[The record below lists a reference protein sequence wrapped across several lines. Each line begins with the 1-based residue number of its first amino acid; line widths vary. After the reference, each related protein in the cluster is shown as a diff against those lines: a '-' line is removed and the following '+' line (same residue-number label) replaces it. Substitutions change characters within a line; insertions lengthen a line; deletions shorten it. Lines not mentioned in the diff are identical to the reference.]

1 MKIRIV
7 KLLNLIRFRIIGT
20 ILLSITIT
28 VNAIEATAPPNIDY
42 RFIIPILVMGGVLLT
57 PLIRGRR
64 IVGRIYRRGVNQYN
78 SRLIVCILF
87 ILGFHNKLVGIPIA
101 KKSIYGWLFLGV
113 WVIGSIIT
121 FIWMYSNNVP
131 IWMLSISMI
140 LAIYKTLKSLY
151 S

>member
-7 KLLNLIRFRIIGT
+7 KLLNLIRFRVIGT

-28 VNAIEATAPPNIDY
+28 VNAIEATAPNIDY
-42 RFIIPILVMGGVLLT
+42 RFIIPILVMGGVLLI

-64 IVGRIYRRGVNQYN
+64 IVGRIYRRGINQYN

-87 ILGFHNKLVGIPIA
+87 ILGFHNKLVGIPIV
-101 KKSIYGWLFLGV
+101 KKSFYGWLFLGF

-121 FIWMYSNNVP
+121 FIWMYSNNVS
-131 IWMLSISMI
+131 IWILCISMI
-140 LAIYKTLKSLY
+140 IAIYKILKSLF

>member
-28 VNAIEATAPPNIDY
+28 VNAIEATAPNIDY
-42 RFIIPILVMGGVLLT
+42 IFIIPILVMGGVLLI

-64 IVGRIYRRGVNQYN
+64 IVGRIYRRGINQYN

-101 KKSIYGWLFLGV
+101 KKSINGWLFLGV

>member
-7 KLLNLIRFRIIGT
+7 KLLNLIRYRIIGT
-20 ILLSITIT
+20 FFLAITIT
-28 VNAIEATAPPNIDY
+28 VNAIEATAPNVDY
-42 RFIIPILVMGGVLLT
+42 RFIIPILVMGGVLLI

-64 IVGRIYRRGVNQYN
+64 IVGRIYRRGINHYN

-101 KKSIYGWLFLGV
+101 KKSTYGWLFLGF
-113 WVIGSIIT
+113 WVISSIIT
-121 FIWMYSNNVP
+121 FIWMYSNNVS
-131 IWMLSISMI
+131 IWILCISMI
-140 LAIYKTLKSLY
+140 IAIYKILKSLY

>member
-1 MKIRIV
+1 MKNRIV

-28 VNAIEATAPPNIDY
+28 VNAIEATAPNIDY
-42 RFIIPILVMGGVLLT
+42 RFIIPILVMGGVLLI

-64 IVGRIYRRGVNQYN
+64 IVGRIYRRGINHYN
-78 SRLIVCILF
+78 SRVIVYILF
-87 ILGFHNKLVGIPIA
+87 ILGFHNKLVGVPIA
-101 KKSIYGWLFLGV
+101 KKSIYGWLFWGF
-113 WVIGSIIT
+113 WVIGSIIS

>member
-1 MKIRIV
+1 MNVKIV

-20 ILLSITIT
+20 IFLAITIT
-28 VNAIEATAPPNIDY
+28 GNVIEATAPNVDY
-42 RFIIPILVMGGVLLT
+42 RFIIPILVMGGVLLI

-64 IVGRIYRRGVNQYN
+64 IVGRIYRRGINKYN

-87 ILGFHNKLVGIPIA
+87 ILGFHNKLVGIPIT
-101 KKSIYGWLFLGV
+101 KKSIYDWLLFGS

-121 FIWMYSNNVP
+121 FIWMYLNNIP
-131 IWMLSISMI
+131 IWMLSIFMI
-140 LAIYKTLKSLY
+140 LAIYKTLKTLY

>member
-28 VNAIEATAPPNIDY
+28 VNAIEATAPNIDY

-64 IVGRIYRRGVNQYN
+64 IVERIYRRGINHYN
-78 SRLIVCILF
+78 SRVIVCILF
-87 ILGFHNKLVGIPIA
+87 ILGFHNKLVGVPMD
-101 KKSIYGWLFLGV
+101 SVYF
-113 WVIGSIIT
+113 
-121 FIWMYSNNVP
+121 YYPSN
-131 IWMLSISMI
+131 L
-140 LAIYKTLKSLY
+140 
-151 S
+151 

>member
-20 ILLSITIT
+20 IFLAITIT
-28 VNAIEATAPPNIDY
+28 GNAIEATAPNVDN
-42 RFIIPILVMGGVLLT
+42 RFIIPILVMGEVLLT
-57 PLIRGRR
+57 PLIRGHR
-64 IVGRIYRRGVNQYN
+64 IVGRIYRRGINQYN

-101 KKSIYGWLFLGV
+101 KKSINGWLFLGF

-131 IWMLSISMI
+131 IWILCISMI
-140 LAIYKTLKSLY
+140 IAIYKILKSLY

>member
-28 VNAIEATAPPNIDY
+28 VNAIEATAPNIDY

-64 IVGRIYRRGVNQYN
+64 IVRRIYRRGINHYN
-78 SRLIVCILF
+78 SRLIVYILF
-87 ILGFHNKLVGIPIA
+87 ILGFHNKLVGIPIT
-101 KKSIYGWLFLGV
+101 KKSIYGWIAFSLWL
-113 WVIGSIIT
+113 IGSIIT
-121 FIWMYSNNVP
+121 LTWMYFNNIP
-131 IWMLSISMI
+131 IWMWGVCVI
-140 LAIYKTLKSLY
+140 LATYNLLKSLY

>member
-1 MKIRIV
+1 MNVKIV

-20 ILLSITIT
+20 IFLAITIT
-28 VNAIEATAPPNIDY
+28 GNAIEATALNVDY
-42 RFIIPILVMGGVLLT
+42 RFIIPILVMGGVLLI

-64 IVGRIYRRGVNQYN
+64 IVGRIYRRGINQYN

-87 ILGFHNKLVGIPIA
+87 ILGFHNKLVGIPIV
-101 KKSIYGWLFLGV
+101 KKSIYSWLFLGF

-131 IWMLSISMI
+131 IWILCISMI
-140 LAIYKTLKSLY
+140 IAIYKILKSLY

>member
-7 KLLNLIRFRIIGT
+7 NLLNLIRFRIIGT

-28 VNAIEATAPPNIDY
+28 VNAIEATAPNIDY
-42 RFIIPILVMGGVLLT
+42 IFIIPILVMGGVLLI

-64 IVGRIYRRGVNQYN
+64 IVGRIYRRGINQYN

-101 KKSIYGWLFLGV
+101 KKSIYGWLFLGF
-113 WVIGSIIT
+113 WVISSIIT

-131 IWMLSISMI
+131 IWILSISII
-140 LAIYKTLKSLY
+140 LAIYKIFKALY

>member
-1 MKIRIV
+1 MNVKIV

-20 ILLSITIT
+20 IFLAITIT
-28 VNAIEATAPPNIDY
+28 CNAIEATAPNVDY
-42 RFIIPILVMGGVLLT
+42 RFIIPILVMGGGLT

-64 IVGRIYRRGVNQYN
+64 IVKRIYRRGINQYN

-101 KKSIYGWLFLGV
+101 KKSIYCWLFFGFWIL
-113 WVIGSIIT
+113 GSIIT

-131 IWMLSISMI
+131 ILILCISMI
-140 LAIYKTLKSLY
+140 IAIYKTLKSLY

>member
-7 KLLNLIRFRIIGT
+7 KLLNLIRLRIIGT
-20 ILLSITIT
+20 ILLSITIK
-28 VNAIEATAPPNIDY
+28 VNAIEATAPNIDY
-42 RFIIPILVMGGVLLT
+42 IFIIPILVMGGVLLI

-64 IVGRIYRRGVNQYN
+64 IVGRIYRRGINQYN

-113 WVIGSIIT
+113 WVVGSIIT

-131 IWMLSISMI
+131 IWILCISMI
-140 LAIYKTLKSLY
+140 IAIYKILKSLY

>member
-28 VNAIEATAPPNIDY
+28 VNAIEATAPNIDY

-64 IVGRIYRRGVNQYN
+64 IVRRIYRRGINYYN
-78 SRLIVCILF
+78 SRVIVCILF
-87 ILGFHNKLVGIPIA
+87 ILGFYNKLVGVPIA
-101 KKSIYGWLFLGV
+101 QKSTYGWLFFLL

-121 FIWMYSNNVP
+121 LIWMYINNVP
-131 IWMLSISMI
+131 TWILSISII
-140 LAIYKTLKSLY
+140 LAIYKILKALY

>member
-28 VNAIEATAPPNIDY
+28 VNAIEATAPNIDY

-64 IVGRIYRRGVNQYN
+64 IVRRIYIRGINHYN
-78 SRLIVCILF
+78 SRLIVYILF
-87 ILGFHNKLVGIPIA
+87 ILGFHNKLVGDPIA
-101 KKSIYGWLFLGV
+101 QKSIYGWLFFCIWG
-113 WVIGSIIT
+113 IGSIIT
-121 FIWMYSNNVP
+121 IIWMYLNNIP
-131 IWMLSISMI
+131 IWILSISII
-140 LAIYKTLKSLY
+140 LAIYKILKALY
-151 S
+151 N